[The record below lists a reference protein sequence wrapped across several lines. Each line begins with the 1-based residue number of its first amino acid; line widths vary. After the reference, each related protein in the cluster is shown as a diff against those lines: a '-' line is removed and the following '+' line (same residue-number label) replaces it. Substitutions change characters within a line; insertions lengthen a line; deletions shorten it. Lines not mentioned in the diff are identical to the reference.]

1 MAVVTLPDGTT
12 QEVDY
17 GKSTLFRFSTIHKPE
32 VKVNDPKKPW
42 VTLSPRPSYVYG
54 SSASTFSTVSDLV
67 TFNDKLFYF
76 SEWLAAEDY
85 LPTFDEISLNLEGVA
100 TLGDEDSD
108 KVWDSLY
115 QQYNTQA
122 EGSIAKNLV
131 NLARGNA
138 FAVAFNELTTSNPE
152 LTDFPDDDEVER
164 FSLLRKSSIGVIEE
178 LIPEPEPT
186 ATPPTSLF
194 SPDQQNTLKRKQ
206 LAAIAHH
213 RITSIEDFIAD
224 FQEVRIIYNKER
236 NEAYQAA
243 VDEHTQQIDQLL
255 ENREL
260 IQSLS
265 EKPARE
271 IEGLE
276 LPEFTFEFPPFD
288 AEYIKSKECYVNV
301 GEAIE
306 ELMEHDD
313 FCGNIDKLESHVE
326 KHLTDARKQFNDN
339 LGLAIPKRISFSDY
353 EIVYDPNPAN
363 NSFVVQAIKL
373 FPTQD
378 KLTLVFTQYSRNGGT
393 KIGKISGFVI
403 PDGGTPIE
411 ISSFK
416 KIRETDEFVTFIIA
430 EEEIEENFTELVVN
444 GTAYSENGEFNQE
457 FSVSVKKDFYVF
469 GPQPFSETSPML
481 MSMGDGIPGVGDKPM
496 YGIRKVGIKDY
507 MRVEQEV
514 CCYVPGEVSHI
525 ENIMAREFRK
535 KLVRDLERQEFITE
549 ESEETEHEKT
559 TDNTTTERYELQK
572 EISQMLSKEQSKQI
586 GITAGMNASYN
597 TGMVQLGVNAGTNIN
612 FSNSSSQTQGFN
624 QTESIAKEV
633 VQKAT
638 ERIVKK
644 MSYKRTARMLREHE
658 ETNEHGFDNRNGD
671 KHVVGIYRWVDKIYK
686 NTLYNY
692 GKRLQYDFM
701 LPEPAKNF
709 RWWMSVKEKEE
720 TEKPVEPTHPCF
732 LADKKK
738 AEDFNWQDITEA
750 NYAKIAAEYGADVEP
765 MPEKMLRIAKSFSEN
780 PKGSFPDAKPNWDE
794 PRDSFQY
801 EIEIPDGYYCK
812 GFWGALNHVLG
823 HRGTGQKYA
832 SARIAIDTSL
842 FYYHKTFPEKNFNHT
857 HVTGDNDNNTPRI
870 ANDNLYMYVT
880 KALPIGISTFN
891 IGGFSLNIVS
901 DCHLTDDAKNAWK
914 QRTYIAIMAAYHKKL
929 QAFKDAKAA
938 ISEPE
943 KIEYP
948 DYNNNPGKNRAIEA
962 RELKRLAIE
971 TMCFQLGLDY
981 SREGY
986 LNTTSCDNSYLL
998 FSTADLNK
1006 HANLVNFLEQA
1017 FEWDLISYQFY
1028 HYMYAD
1034 RKLWES
1040 LIKQKSTS
1048 DPLFEAFLQSGMA
1061 RMTLTVTP
1069 GFEKLVMYF
1078 LDTGIVP
1085 VSSDF
1090 VPSGRADWYRSIDS
1104 MLKVKEK
1111 TPIGDPWETRVP
1123 TDLVILQ
1130 SDAAPLVQTGLPC
1143 ACPQP
1148 GNTTHGVAIGQSEM
1162 SGSLTLD
1169 RGLITEIKEAIIQVA
1184 SLINCCGS
1192 SSGGGSTTTGSS
1204 FTFPRSAELTVADIG
1219 KLVVNAGNGLASVP
1233 VLSPALPPQLG
1244 LYKIR
1249 FQDIADLQDS
1259 STITIENK
1267 TTGAS
1272 YAANRITW
1280 RNSNTPT
1287 TVFEELD
1294 LIKTYFEAIPG
1305 LTDFLS
1311 FSIVDDELIIEETD
1325 FQNIRVELDDF
1336 PDDSRVIVNVSRPES
1351 PAAFTGYPLGKLL
1364 AIQGS
1369 NAVIS
1374 NTTIET
1380 YTLETAFEVNQNLF
1394 VSDGAID
1401 FETPENFADILNHII
1416 IPAEDGKVQ
1425 SLGFTTADF
1434 TDDFINIYRNQFIGI
1449 AIASSGTQVTVA
1461 KMPYLSLIFHTARRA
1476 ASKGLIFND

>member
-1 MAVVTLPDGTT
+1 MADVTLPDGTT

-76 SEWLAAEDY
+76 SEWLAEEDY
-85 LPTFDEISLNLEGVA
+85 LPTFEEISLNLDGVV
-100 TLGDEDSD
+100 TLGDEDND

-213 RITSIEDFIAD
+213 RITSIQDFITD
-224 FQEVRIIYNKER
+224 FQEVRIVYNQER
-236 NEAYQAA
+236 NQAYQAA
-243 VDEHTQQIDQLL
+243 VDEHTQQVNQLL

-288 AEYIKSKECYVNV
+288 AEYIKSKECYVSV

-339 LGLAIPKRISFSDY
+339 LGLAMPKRISFSDY

-373 FPTQD
+373 FPTHD

-411 ISSFK
+411 ISFFK

-430 EEEIEENFTELVVN
+430 EEEIEENFTELLVN

-469 GPQPFSETSPML
+469 GPQPFSEISPML

-496 YGIRKVGIKDY
+496 YGIRKIGIKDY

-572 EISQMLSKEQSKQI
+572 EISQMLTKEQSKQI
-586 GITAGMNASYN
+586 GITAGMTASYDM
-597 TGMVQLGVNAGTNIN
+597 GFQLGIHAGTNIN
-612 FSNSSSQTQGFN
+612 FSNSSSQTLGFN
-624 QTESIAKEV
+624 QSESIAKEV

-638 ERIVKK
+638 ERVVKK

-709 RWWMSVKEKEE
+709 KWWMSVKEKEE

-732 LADKKK
+732 MADKTNP
-738 AEDFNWQDITEA
+738 ADFNWQDITEA

-765 MPEKMLRIAKSFSEN
+765 HLPTQITFGKSFSD
-780 PKGSFPDAKPNWDE
+780 K
-794 PRDSFQY
+794 SFQKG
-801 EIEIPDGYYCK
+801 EGMPTVATSNDWNIDIPDGYGCK
-812 GFWGALNHVLG
+812 FVDVNAIRIYHGVNKTIPGNNDYKDRKHTPAFISMKISSADTDRFWMHEGGPENGGYWWDYHP
-823 HRGTGQKYA
+823 RMTFSSPIEK
-832 SARIAIDTSL
+832 SL
-842 FYYHKTFPEKNFNHT
+842 PVAVTTF
-857 HVTGDNDNNTPRI
+857 DM
-870 ANDNLYMYVT
+870 AAY
-880 KALPIGISTFN
+880 
-891 IGGFSLNIVS
+891 SLS
-901 DCHLTDDAKNAWK
+901 FTLHCELTDGTKNAWK
-914 QRTYIAIMAAYHKKL
+914 QRTYTAIMAAYHKKL

-938 ISEPE
+938 ISEPQ

-1034 RKLWES
+1034 RKLWET

-1090 VPSGRADWYRSIDS
+1090 VPGGKEDWYRSIHS
-1104 MLKVKEK
+1104 MLVVKEK
-1111 TPIGDPWETRVP
+1111 TAVGKPWETRVP

-1219 KLVVNAGNGLASVP
+1219 KLVVNAGDGLASVP

-1249 FQDIADLQDS
+1249 FQDIADLQDI

-1267 TTGAS
+1267 TTDAS
-1272 YAANRITW
+1272 YIANRITW

-1294 LIKTYFEAIPG
+1294 LIKTYFEAISG

-1401 FETPENFADILNHII
+1401 FETPENFAAILNHII

-1476 ASKGLIFND
+1476 GSKGLIFND

>member
-54 SSASTFSTVSDLV
+54 SSASTLSTVSDIV

-186 ATPPTSLF
+186 AAPPTSLF

-213 RITSIEDFIAD
+213 RITSIQDFITD

-243 VDEHTQQIDQLL
+243 VNEHTQQVDQLL

-276 LPEFTFEFPPFD
+276 LPEFNFEFPPFD
-288 AEYIKSKECYVNV
+288 AEYIKSKECYVSV

-339 LGLAIPKRISFSDY
+339 IGLAIPKRISFSDY

-373 FPTQD
+373 FPTHD

-411 ISSFK
+411 ISFFK
-416 KIRETDEFVTFIIA
+416 KIRETDEFITFIIA

-444 GTAYSENGEFNQE
+444 STAYSENGEFNQE

-481 MSMGDGIPGVGDKPM
+481 MSMGDGIPGIGDKPM
-496 YGIRKVGIKDY
+496 YGIRKIGIKDY

-525 ENIMAREFRK
+525 ENVMAREFRK

-597 TGMVQLGVNAGTNIN
+597 TQVYQLGVNAGTNIN

-709 RWWMSVKEKEE
+709 KWWMTKTEE
-720 TEKPVEPTHPCF
+720 VNKDDEPKQPVHPGSF
-732 LADKKK
+732 VDIKN
-738 AEDFNWQDITEA
+738 EQDFNWQNVDES

-780 PKGSFPDAKPNWDE
+780 PKGKFPTDDWDE
-794 PRDSFQY
+794 PRDSFHF
-801 EIEIPDGYYCK
+801 EIEIPEGYYCDYFS
-812 GFWGALNHVLG
+812 GEFNHVLG
-823 HRGTGQKYA
+823 HRGTGQKYCV
-832 SARIAIDTSL
+832 ARISIGTS
-842 FYYHKTFPEKNFNHT
+842 YYKFFRGFTNFGSDVVTYEKS
-857 HVTGDNDNNTPRI
+857 
-870 ANDNLYMYVT
+870 LYPIYSLNVT

-891 IGGFSLNIVS
+891 IGGFSLNVIS
-901 DCHLTDDAKNAWK
+901 HCRLANDTINAWK
-914 QRTYIAIMAAYHKKL
+914 QRTYTAIMAAYHKKL
-929 QAFKDAKAA
+929 QAFKDAEAA
-938 ISEPE
+938 ISKPE

-1034 RKLWES
+1034 RKLWET

-1090 VPSGRADWYRSIDS
+1090 VPGGKEDWYRSIHS
-1104 MLKVKEK
+1104 MLVVKEK
-1111 TPIGDPWETRVP
+1111 TPVGAPWETRVP

-1219 KLVVNAGNGLASVP
+1219 KIVVNAGDGLASVP

-1249 FQDIADLQDS
+1249 FQDIADLQDI

-1267 TTGAS
+1267 TTGIS
-1272 YAANRITW
+1272 SVANRITW
-1280 RNSNTPT
+1280 RNGNTPT

-1294 LIKTYFEAIPG
+1294 LIKTYFEAIPA
-1305 LTDFLS
+1305 LSTFLG

-1380 YTLETAFEVNQNLF
+1380 YTLESAFEVNQNLF

-1401 FETPENFADILNHII
+1401 FETPENFAAILNHII

-1425 SLGFTTADF
+1425 PLGFTAADF

-1476 ASKGLIFND
+1476 GSKGLIFND

>member
-1 MAVVTLPDGTT
+1 MAEVTLPDGTT

-32 VKVNDPKKPW
+32 VKVNDPKKPS

-54 SSASTFSTVSDLV
+54 SSASTLSTVSDIV

-85 LPTFDEISLNLEGVA
+85 LPTFDEISLNLDGVV
-100 TLGDEDSD
+100 TLGDEDND

-122 EGSIAKNLV
+122 EGSIAMNLV

-138 FAVAFNELTTSNPE
+138 FAVAFNELTAANPE

-164 FSLLRKSSIGVIEE
+164 FALLRKSSIGVIEE

-213 RITSIEDFIAD
+213 RITSIQDFIAD

-243 VDEHTQQIDQLL
+243 VDEHTQQVDQLL

-276 LPEFTFEFPPFD
+276 LPEFNFEFPPFD
-288 AEYIKSKECYVNV
+288 AEYIKSKECYVSV

-306 ELMEHDD
+306 ELIEHDD

-326 KHLTDARKQFNDN
+326 KHLNDARKQFNDN
-339 LGLAIPKRISFSDY
+339 LGLAVPKKITTNEF
-353 EIVYDPNPAN
+353 EIVYDPNPSN

-378 KLTLVFTQYSRNGGT
+378 KLTLVFTQYAKNGAT

-403 PDGGTPIE
+403 PDGGAPVE
-411 ISSFK
+411 ISFFK

-430 EEEIEENFTELVVN
+430 EEEIEENFTELILN

-481 MSMGDGIPGVGDKPM
+481 MSMGDGIPGIGDKPM
-496 YGIRKVGIKDY
+496 YGIRKIGIRDY

-525 ENIMAREFRK
+525 ENVMAREFRK

-572 EISQMLSKEQSKQI
+572 EISQMLTKEQSKQI
-586 GITAGMNASYN
+586 GITAGMNASYDM
-597 TGMVQLGVNAGTNIN
+597 GAFQLGVNAGTNIN

-624 QTESIAKEV
+624 QSESIAKEV

-638 ERIVKK
+638 ERVVKK

-709 RWWMSVKEKEE
+709 KYWMTKTEE
-720 TEKPVEPTHPCF
+720 DNKGDEPKQPVHPGSF
-732 LADKKK
+732 VDISN
-738 AEDFNWQDITEA
+738 EQDFNWQDITEG
-750 NYAKIAAEYGADVEP
+750 NYAKIAAEYGADVEA

-780 PKGSFPDAKPNWDE
+780 PKGKFSSKWDE
-794 PRDSFQY
+794 PRDSFQF
-801 EIEIPDGYYCK
+801 EIEIPEGYYCK
-812 GFWGALNHVLG
+812 GFWGAFNHVLG
-823 HRGTGQKYA
+823 HRGTGQRYS
-832 SARIAIDTSL
+832 SARISIDTSK
-842 FYYHKTFPEKNFNHT
+842 YYYLKSFPKKDDDFKHHHVTNEMSLVNNHT
-857 HVTGDNDNNTPRI
+857 
-870 ANDNLYMYVT
+870 AYVT

-891 IGGFSLNIVS
+891 IGGFSLNVVS
-901 DCHLTDDAKNAWK
+901 DCHLTNDAINAWK
-914 QRTYIAIMAAYHKKL
+914 QRTYTAIMAAYHKKL

-1028 HYMYAD
+1028 QYMYAE

-1061 RMTLTVTP
+1061 RLTLTVTP

-1090 VPSGRADWYRSIDS
+1090 VPGGKEDWYRSITDT
-1104 MLKVKEK
+1104 LKVKEK
-1111 TPIGDPWETRVP
+1111 TPVGSSWETRVP

-1143 ACPQP
+1143 ICPQP
-1148 GNTTHGVAIGQSEM
+1148 GNTTQGVAIGQSEM

-1169 RGLITEIKEAIIQVA
+1169 RSLITEIKEAIIQVA

-1192 SSGGGSTTTGSS
+1192 SSGGGPTTTGSS
-1204 FTFPRSAELTVADIG
+1204 FTFPRSADLTIADIG
-1219 KLVVNAGNGLASVP
+1219 KLVVNAGDGLASVP

-1244 LYKIR
+1244 LFKIR

-1272 YAANRITW
+1272 YVANRITW
-1280 RNSNTPT
+1280 RNGNTPT

-1294 LIKTYFEAIPG
+1294 LMKTYFEAIPA
-1305 LTDFLS
+1305 LITFLG
-1311 FSIVDDELIIEETD
+1311 FSIVGDELIIEETD
-1325 FQNIRVELDDF
+1325 FQNIRIELDDF

-1364 AIQGS
+1364 AVQGS

-1394 VSDGAID
+1394 VSDALLN
-1401 FETPENFADILNHII
+1401 FETPEDFATILNHIM

-1425 SLGFTTADF
+1425 SLGFSAADF
-1434 TDDFINIYRNQFIGI
+1434 TDDFLNIYRNQFIGI